1 MAQSLDP
8 VQVRPGPSGLQVGLM
23 DTDPRVPAG
32 GLSSRWAPDY
42 QGAATLPKAS
52 ASARVG
58 RMSSAKCGL
67 AAFVL
72 LVAGLSSAM
81 AQKKEMRADVWEA
94 RPIGAVTRA
103 QERWADR
110 TLKHLTLEEKIGQ
123 MIEVRGIFGF
133 YNAEDPGWQ
142 KLIADINKYHLGAV
156 HLSVNTDGPLLLR
169 QEPYEAA
176 MTTNLLHKESHGK
189 VPLIFSVD
197 FERGPSMR
205 LTSIEDFPQPMAF
218 GATGNPGYEEQFG
231 KIVAEDSRALGID
244 WNFYPIADVQINPQ
258 NPIINTR
265 SFGEDPAEVSKF
277 VQAYIKGSHEGGM
290 LTTLKHFPGH
300 GDTDVDSHLNL
311 ARVNAPLERLKAVE
325 LPPFQA
331 GIDAGTDAVM
341 IAHVA
346 FPALEPD
353 PTKIATTSHKVVT
366 GLLREQMGFK
376 GVIVSDAME
385 MHGLT
390 KVYPGD
396 PSTEAGRAAVDTVK
410 AGQDLL
416 ELPSDLDGTF
426 NGLLKAV
433 KSGEIPRKQIDASVR
448 RILIAKAKA
457 GLSGP
462 GKHLVDLDQI
472 QYHVGKPESYA
483 LAQEVADHA
492 VTLVRDEN
500 HLVPMCRGDAGD
512 TLVVIFV
519 SDAHGDEGRVL
530 EREIRMRIPGARV
543 VYVDRRS
550 AALEADGVAMLA
562 SKAQR
567 VIAAVFSV
575 SQPGPVEAAATSAS
589 GLSAEGS
596 AGILRG
602 ILSTAGDKTIVV
614 ALGSPY
620 AILNFPGIK
629 SYMCTY
635 SWVTTSER
643 AAVKALTGEI
653 GMSGKLPVMLP
664 GVAKRGDGMRVG
676 AVR

>member
-1 MAQSLDP
+1 MFS
-8 VQVRPGPSGLQVGLM
+8 VRC
-23 DTDPRVPAG
+23 
-32 GLSSRWAPDY
+32 
-42 QGAATLPKAS
+42 GAA
-52 ASARVG
+52 
-58 RMSSAKCGL
+58 GL
-67 AAFVL
+67 AL
-72 LVAGLSSAM
+72 LFAGLSSGM
-81 AQKKEMRADVWEA
+81 AQTKKTAAVESHT
-94 RPIGAVTRA
+94 IGAATGA
-103 QERWADR
+103 EERWAER
-110 TLKHLTLEEKIGQ
+110 MLRRMTLEEKIGQ

-133 YNAEDPGWQ
+133 YNSDDPRW
-142 KLIADINKYHLGAV
+142 KNLISDINKYHLGAV
-156 HLSVNTDGPLLLR
+156 HLSVNVDGPLLLR
-169 QEPYEAA
+169 VPPYEAA
-176 MTTNLLHKESHGK
+176 MTTNLLQKGSKGK

-205 LTSIEDFPQPMAF
+205 LTQVEDWPEPMAF

-231 KIVAEDSRALGID
+231 RIVAEESRALGID

-265 SFGEDPAEVSKF
+265 SFGEDPAAVSQF
-277 VQAYIKGSHEGGM
+277 VQAYIKGSHAGGM

-311 ARVNAPLERLKAVE
+311 ARVNAPLERLNTVE

-353 PTKIATTSHKVVT
+353 PTKIATTSRKVVT
-366 GLLREQMGFK
+366 GLLREQMGFN

-390 KVYPGD
+390 KLYPGD
-396 PSTEAGRAAVDTVK
+396 PSKEAGRAAVDTVK

-416 ELPSDLDGTF
+416 ELPSDLEGTF
-426 NGLLKAV
+426 SGLLAAV

-448 RILIAKAKA
+448 RILLVKAKA
-457 GLSGP
+457 GLNAP
-462 GKHLVDLDQI
+462 GRHLVDLDDLQN
-472 QYHVGKPESYA
+472 HVGKPESYA
-483 LAQEVADHA
+483 LAQEVADKS
-492 VTLVRDEN
+492 VTLVKDDN
-500 HLVPMCRGDAGD
+500 HLVPMSAASAGDAGE

-519 SDAHGDEGRVL
+519 TDAHGDEGRVF
-530 EREIRMRIPGARV
+530 ERQLRSRLRNARV

-550 AALEADGVAMLA
+550 ASLEADAISALA
-562 SKAQR
+562 KNAQR

-602 ILSTAGDKTIVV
+602 ILSTAGDKTVVV

-629 SYMCTY
+629 SYVCTY

-643 AAVKALTGEI
+643 AAAKALVGEI
-653 GMSGKLPVMLP
+653 GISGKLPVTLP
-664 GVAKRGDGMRVG
+664 GVAKRGDGMVVG
-676 AVR
+676 AQ

>member
-1 MAQSLDP
+1 
-8 VQVRPGPSGLQVGLM
+8 
-23 DTDPRVPAG
+23 
-32 GLSSRWAPDY
+32 
-42 QGAATLPKAS
+42 
-52 ASARVG
+52 
-58 RMSSAKCGL
+58 MSSVRCGL
-67 AAFVL
+67 AAFAL
-72 LVAGLSSAM
+72 FVAGVSSAM
-81 AQKKEMRADVWEA
+81 AQSKKTQTSQ
-94 RPIGAVTRA
+94 PQSIGSLTRA

-110 TLKHLTLEEKIGQ
+110 TLRHLTLEEKIGQ

-142 KLIADINKYHLGAV
+142 KLIADIRKYHLGAV

-176 MTTNLLHKESHGK
+176 MTTNLLQKESQGK

-205 LTSIEDFPQPMAF
+205 LLSVEDWPEPMAF
-218 GATGNPGYEEQFG
+218 GATGNPGYEEQFAR
-231 KIVAEDSRALGID
+231 IVAEESRALGID
-244 WNFYPIADVQINPQ
+244 WNFYPIADVQINPE

-265 SFGEDPAEVSKF
+265 SYGEDPAAVSRF
-277 VQAYIKGSHEGGM
+277 VQAYIRGSHAGGM

-331 GIDAGTDAVM
+331 GINTGTDAVM

-353 PTKIATTSHKVVT
+353 PAKIATTSHKVVT

-390 KVYPGD
+390 KLYPGD
-396 PSTEAGRAAVDTVK
+396 PSVAAARAAVDTVK

-416 ELPSDLDGTF
+416 ELPSDLEGTY
-426 NGLLKAV
+426 NGLLQAV

-448 RILIAKAKA
+448 RILLVKAKA
-457 GLSGP
+457 GLSTP
-462 GKHLVDLDQI
+462 GKHLVDLDDLQN
-472 QYHVGKPESYA
+472 HVGKPESYA
-483 LAQEVADHA
+483 LAQEVADKS
-492 VTLVRDEN
+492 VTLVKDDN
-500 HLVPMCRGDAGD
+500 HLVPMDVADGE

-519 SDAHGDEGRVL
+519 TDAHGDEGHAF
-530 EREIRMRIPGARV
+530 ERQLRSRLRGARV
-543 VYVDRRS
+543 IYVDRRS
-550 AALEADGVAMLA
+550 ADVQAAGIAALLPSA
-562 SKAQR
+562 KR
-567 VIAAVFSV
+567 VIAAVYSV

-589 GLSAEGS
+589 GLAAEGS
-596 AGILRG
+596 AGILRQ
-602 ILSTAGDKTIVV
+602 ILASAADKTVVV

-620 AILNFPGIK
+620 AVLNFPAIK
-629 SYMCTY
+629 SYMCTF

-643 AAVKALTGEI
+643 AAAKALTGEI
-653 GMSGKLPVMLP
+653 GISGKLPVTLP
-664 GVAKRGDGMRVG
+664 GVAKRGDGMERD
-676 AVR
+676 ANTAR

>member
-1 MAQSLDP
+1 MAFSKKAQTAEPQS
-8 VQVRPGPSGLQVGLM
+8 
-23 DTDPRVPAG
+23 
-32 GLSSRWAPDY
+32 
-42 QGAATLPKAS
+42 
-52 ASARVG
+52 
-58 RMSSAKCGL
+58 
-67 AAFVL
+67 
-72 LVAGLSSAM
+72 
-81 AQKKEMRADVWEA
+81 
-94 RPIGAVTRA
+94 IGTVTRA

-133 YNAEDPGWQ
+133 YNSEDPRWTQ
-142 KLIADINKYHLGAV
+142 LIADIRKYHLGAV
-156 HLSVNTDGPLLLR
+156 HLSVNVDGPLLLR
-169 QEPYEAA
+169 MPPYEAA
-176 MTTNLLHKESHGK
+176 MTTNLLQEESRGK

-205 LTSIEDFPQPMAF
+205 LTQVEDWPEPMAF
-218 GATGNPGYEEQFG
+218 GATGNPAYEERFA
-231 KIVAEDSRALGID
+231 KIVAEESRALGID

-265 SFGEDPAEVSKF
+265 SYGEDPAAVSEF

-311 ARVNAPLERLKAVE
+311 ARVNAPLERLKTVE

-331 GIDAGTDAVM
+331 GINAGTDAVM

-390 KVYPGD
+390 KLYPGD
-396 PSTEAGRAAVDTVK
+396 PSQEAGRAAVDTVK

-416 ELPSDLDGTF
+416 ELPSDLEGTY
-426 NGLLKAV
+426 NGLLAAV
-433 KSGEIPRKQIDASVR
+433 KSGEIPRAQIDASVR
-448 RILIAKAKA
+448 RILLVKAKA
-457 GLSGP
+457 GLNTR
-462 GKHLVDLDQI
+462 GKHLVDLDDLQN
-472 QYHVGKPESYA
+472 HVGKPASYA
-483 LAQEVADHA
+483 LAQEVADKS
-492 VTLVRDEN
+492 VTLVRDDN
-500 HLVPMCRGDAGD
+500 HLVPMAGGDGS

-519 SDAHGDEGRVL
+519 SDAHGDEGHAF
-530 EREIRMRIPGARV
+530 ERQLRSRIRNARV

-550 AALEADGVAMLA
+550 ADVEADAIAKLA
-562 SKAQR
+562 TNATR

-589 GLSAEGS
+589 GLAAEGS

-602 ILSTAGDKTIVV
+602 ILSNAADKTVVV

-629 SYMCTY
+629 SYVCTY

-643 AAVKALTGEI
+643 AAAKALTGEI
-653 GMSGKLPVMLP
+653 AISGKLPVTLP
-664 GVAKRGDGMRVG
+664 GVAKRGDGMVVG
-676 AVR
+676 VR